1 MTLPFAGGDVRQRGV
16 ALITALLV
24 VAIAGI
30 LAVELVW
37 HTNLDLRR
45 TDQLLNREQA
55 QQYGYGAE
63 DFAISM
69 LQQFFDKGGATYPP
83 KDEPTDYCGQ
93 PEDLPSDWPMQ
104 LPFDRGGIQARV
116 CDMQGRFNLNN
127 LVVNHVKD
135 PLAVAQFRRLLVA
148 VDQIDD
154 NIEVPPDEIDT
165 IVESAVDWIDPDST
179 AEGFH
184 GAEDDYYMGQ
194 TPPYR
199 TANWWFTDV
208 SELLALKTTSP
219 EMKPRIYEALKNY
232 VTALPV
238 HTALNVNTWSQQVCG
253 SLGDNLEA
261 NCEQWAD
268 HSATDSD
275 WPFTE
280 LTRFHGAAGIDQ
292 AMLTPNYLGFTTN
305 YLQLDAII
313 TVGTTHLE
321 MYSLLERSDG
331 NGQGTVRV
339 ILRSFRSIDADI
351 KAVTAKSPKE
361 GEIVKSD
368 E

>member
-1 MTLPFAGGDVRQRGV
+1 MTFPFAGGDVRQRGV

-45 TDQLLNREQA
+45 TDQLLNWEQA

-93 PEDLPSDWPMQ
+93 PGDLPSDWPMQ

-116 CDMQGRFNLNN
+116 CDMQGRFDLNN
-127 LVVNHVKD
+127 LAPNGVKD
-135 PLAVAQFRRLLVA
+135 PLAVTQFKRLLMA
-148 VDQIDD
+148 VDEMDD
-154 NIEVPPDEIDT
+154 NIEIAPDEGDT
-165 IVESAVDWIDPDST
+165 IAESAVDWIDADST

-199 TANWWFTDV
+199 TANWLFTDV
-208 SELLALKTTSP
+208 SELLALKTTNP
-219 EMKPRIYEALKNY
+219 EMRPGIYEALKNY

-238 HTALNVNTWSQQVCG
+238 HTPINVNTASEQVFR
-253 SLGDNLEA
+253 SLGENLEA
-261 NCEQWAD
+261 NAEQWAS
-268 HSATDSD
+268 HTESD
-275 WPFTE
+275 WPFTD
-280 LTRFHGAAGIDQ
+280 LARFHGAAGIDQ
-292 AMLTPNYLGFTTN
+292 AMVTSNYLGFTTN

-321 MYSLLERSDG
+321 MYSLLERSDV
-331 NGQGTVRV
+331 NGQGSVRV

-361 GEIVKSD
+361 GEVVKSD